1 MRRLETK
8 EEAEKKRK
16 LKTSIISFVLLI
28 IMLLSTLGYSFL
40 SNTSSKN
47 DANNVTS
54 GKITFQYQ
62 GNDFILLSSYD
73 EIKNIS
79 VNISQIPEMYSGKIL
94 YIDSKNIGVSQEIA
108 SSLGKF
114 SSRVQGAC
122 YGACE
127 ENLPEKNCTDNLII
141 WKESKESRIFQEDNC
156 VFIEGDMRA
165 VDAFIYK
172 LFSK

>member
-1 MRRLETK
+1 MRKLQTK
-8 EEAEKKRK
+8 EELEKKSK
-16 LKTSIISFVLLI
+16 FKKSIMSFILLF
-28 IMLLSTLGYSFL
+28 IMLISTLGYSFL
-40 SNTSSKN
+40 SNTPSQD
-47 DANNVTS
+47 DASNVAS
-54 GKITFQYQ
+54 DKITLQYQ

-73 EIKNIS
+73 EIKDIS
-79 VNISQIPEMYSGKIL
+79 INISQIPEMYSGKIL
-94 YIDSKNIGVSQEIA
+94 YIDSKNTGVSQEIA

-127 ENLPEKNCTDNLII
+127 ENLPERNCTDNLII
-141 WKESKESRIFQEDNC
+141 WKESKESKVFQEDNC